1 MMILWS
7 SAQTSN
13 TESVVQMLF
22 QLLGWKFATDGDKAG
37 VFASAF
43 SALGVH
49 INLEKFAYGKVEFSN
64 TEKRT
69 IELSEAIEAMLSR
82 GTMTVLESQ
91 KLRGR
96 MQFADGQLFG
106 RLGRL
111 CMRAVTQHAFP
122 FKSKQM
128 AEPTRDALRRFNIFL
143 RFSEPRILQLT
154 SDNVWK
160 IFTDAC
166 YEPQS
171 KNWVCGLGGVLA
183 DPFGNLK
190 EYFSVQLSKQQLL
203 DLGADLKKTIIFEA
217 ELLALVLAFSVWR
230 SYLPTSAL
238 VCFIDNNSARD
249 VAISG
254 SGRNA
259 VASSLVEFMLKLE
272 MALNVT
278 PWYAR
283 VPTASNIADEPSRG
297 DVEVLKAKGIVA
309 VQTELELNDIFVVLS
324 ELAVKRGSTVH
335 GDAALTNLTSDIG

>member
-1 MMILWS
+1 
-7 SAQTSN
+7 
-13 TESVVQMLF
+13 MLF
-22 QLLGWKFATDGDKAG
+22 QLLGWKFAVEGDKAHS
-37 VFASAF
+37 FSLAF

-49 INLEKFAYGKVEFSN
+49 INLEKFAYGTVEFSN

-69 IELSEAIEAMLSR
+69 AELTEAIEAILAR

-111 CMRAVTQHAFP
+111 CMRAVTNHAFP
-122 FKSKQM
+122 FKGSRLGE
-128 AEPTRDALRRFNIFL
+128 ATRDALRRFTIFL
-143 RFSEPRILQLT
+143 KFSEPRVLQLT

-166 YEPQS
+166 YEPHS
-171 KNWVCGLGGVLA
+171 PTWVCGLGGVLV

-190 EYFSVQLSKQQLL
+190 EYFSIQLNERQRH
-203 DLGADLKKTIIFEA
+203 DLGANVKKTIIFEA

-230 SYLPTSAL
+230 RYLPASAL

-254 SGRNA
+254 TGRNA

-272 MALNVT
+272 MSLNLT

-283 VPTASNIADEPSRG
+283 VPTTSNVADEPSRG
-297 DVEVLKAKGIVA
+297 DVEALDTEGILA
-309 VQTELELNDIFVVLS
+309 IRPESELNDIFVVLS
-324 ELAVKRGSTVH
+324 ELAVNRGST
-335 GDAALTNLTSDIG
+335 GRRDEI